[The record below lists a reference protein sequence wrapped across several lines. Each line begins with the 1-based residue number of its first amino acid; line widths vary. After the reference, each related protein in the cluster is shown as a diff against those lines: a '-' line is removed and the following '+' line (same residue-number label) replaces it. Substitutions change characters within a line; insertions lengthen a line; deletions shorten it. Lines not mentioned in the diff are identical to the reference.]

1 MPTVFELFGI
11 RYFFYAGDH
20 EPMHIHLE
28 NGDGRAK
35 VIVEPEIQVEY
46 NQGIKPKDLKKA
58 LAMIETYKEEIIES
72 WKEHH

>member
-1 MPTVFELFGI
+1 MPTVFELFGM

-35 VIVEPEIQVEY
+35 VYIDQEIKVDY
-46 NQGIKPKDLKKA
+46 NQGIKTKDF
-58 LAMIETYKEEIIES
+58 
-72 WKEHH
+72 